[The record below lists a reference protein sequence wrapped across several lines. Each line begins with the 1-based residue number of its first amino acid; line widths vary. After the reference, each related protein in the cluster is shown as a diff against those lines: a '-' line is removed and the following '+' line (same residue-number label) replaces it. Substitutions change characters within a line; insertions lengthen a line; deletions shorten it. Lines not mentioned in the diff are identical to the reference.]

1 MFIIVN
7 AVLALLYS
15 PSILLHYNLAEEK
28 ENTSVGVVAQQVK
41 EVVPGCVLTNDDG
54 MLSVRY
60 QDLFIHGLGAIQEI
74 AKSLK
79 IPDYPIEDG
88 APVRFANYL
97 ELLNRVDTLEKE
109 MTKLKSKFKNLL
121 E

>member
-1 MFIIVN
+1 LKSNISKLN
-7 AVLALLYS
+7 PQKSLEK
-15 PSILLHYNLAEEK
+15 ILKTELVHYNLADETTD
-28 ENTSVGVVAQQVK
+28 NVSVGVVAQQVK

-79 IPDYPIEDG
+79 IPDY
-88 APVRFANYL
+88 L
-97 ELLNRVDTLEKE
+97 ELINRVDTLEKE